1 LHTLRT
7 VLVALSTLSHPC
19 ESLQLF
25 RFALGAALRKVS
37 RTLGSV
43 SKAVLSV
50 QLLLGCILKPLLLC
64 AQLFLL

>member
-7 VLVALSTLSHPC
+7 VLIALRTLRHPC
-19 ESLQLF
+19 QSLQLF

-37 RTLGSV
+37 RTVGSV

>member
-7 VLVALSTLSHPC
+7 VLVALRTLRHPC

-25 RFALGAALRKVS
+25 PFALGAALRKVP

-50 QLLLGCILKPLLLC
+50 QLLLCCVLKPLLLC